1 MKTLLCIDG
10 NSILNRSFYGIRL
23 LTTKDGF
30 PTNALYGL
38 VNVIS
43 RELEALKPDYAAI
56 AYDLKAPTFRHKL
69 YADYKAGRHAM
80 PDELRAQMPVSREF
94 AAMLGLH
101 ILDKEGYEA
110 DDILG
115 TLAAMAEADGEECRA
130 YLLTGDKD
138 SLQLISPKVH
148 VLLAGNNETKDT
160 DEAAFFEKYGVRPEQ
175 FVDVKALMGD
185 SSDNIP
191 GVPGIGE
198 KTALKLIA
206 AHGSLD
212 GVYDTLETA
221 GHTPGLLRKLT
232 EGRESAYLSRTLATI
247 DRAVPLGLTLA
258 DIATTP
264 MDRAKARE
272 LFIRYEFSGFIKR
285 FGLTEEVSAS
295 VDAGHTTADTPVE
308 ETAGRSSGT
317 EENHSA
323 TTQIESSEVS
333 DNRAE
338 SPVTSPACAARTEA
352 ISADALAA
360 VPRGRYALEYADGV
374 LTLCREGLL
383 MTCPIATDADVAAL
397 RDFLSDKAIEI
408 ITFDAKNL
416 YHRLDALGIRYRE
429 VNFDIQLAAYA
440 LNSGLGS
447 FDPDRIAVTY
457 GGVTPGEEPI
467 RLYEALAAEITA
479 RLEAT
484 GQMGVFLDIELP
496 LAAVLCDMEAEG
508 FHIECDRI
516 AAYGVVLD
524 TVAADMESRIF
535 TYAGKPFNINSPKQ
549 LGEIL
554 FETLMLPAEKKT
566 KTGYSTSAEVLE
578 KLRRYHPIIDDILDY
593 RQVTKLKSTYV
604 DGLLKLADGEGRV
617 HTTFKQ
623 TGTATGRLSSAEPNL
638 QNIPI
643 RTELGRE
650 LRKFF
655 IPSAPG
661 RVLID
666 ADYSQIELR
675 LLADIAGDSAMRDAF
690 VAGFDIHTDTASRV
704 FGVSPEAVTIELRKK
719 AKAINFGLMYGMGD
733 YSLSEDLHISRAE
746 AKSYM
751 DSYMASYP
759 DIKRYLDEIVVSAY
773 ENGYVTTKSGRRRFI
788 PELAES
794 NKMRKKFGERVAMN
808 SPIQGTAADIM
819 KLAMIR
825 VHKRLS
831 ASGLDARMIL
841 QVHDELILDAAAT
854 DAEAAMAL
862 LCEEMQNAM
871 TLSVPLDVEAHIGAN
886 WFEAH

>member
-43 RELEALKPDYAAI
+43 RELDALKPDYAAI

-101 ILDKEGYEA
+101 ILDMEGYEA

-115 TLAAMAEADGEECRA
+115 TLAAMAEADPEDCRA

-160 DEAAFFEKYGVRPEQ
+160 DEVAFMEKYGVTPSQ

-185 SSDNIP
+185 PSDNIP

-212 GVYDTLETA
+212 GVYETLETA
-221 GHTPGLLRKLT
+221 GHTPGLLKKLT

-247 DRAVPLGLTLA
+247 HRAVPLGVTLE
-258 DIATTP
+258 DIATAP
-264 MDRAKARE
+264 MDRGRARE

-285 FGLTEEVSAS
+285 FELTDDLAVSAEVTAETVS
-295 VDAGHTTADTPVE
+295 VPAQGTTARPVSKQGIDNE
-308 ETAGRSSGT
+308 GT
-317 EENHSA
+317 
-323 TTQIESSEVS
+323 
-333 DNRAE
+333 
-338 SPVTSPACAARTEA
+338 SPVPPAVQSRTEIITA
-352 ISADALAA
+352 EALESL
-360 VPRGRYALEYADGV
+360 PHGRYALDYADGQ
-374 LTLCREGLL
+374 LYLCRAGQLT
-383 MTCPIATDADVAAL
+383 TCPISTDADMAAL
-397 RDFLSDKAIEI
+397 RAFLFDTRNELV
-408 ITFDAKNL
+408 TFDAKNL
-416 YHRLDALGIRYRE
+416 YHRLDQLGIRYRTAD
-429 VNFDIQLAAYA
+429 FDIQLAAYA

-447 FDPDRIAVTY
+447 FDLDRIAVTY
-457 GGVTPGEEPI
+457 CGNTPGTEPI
-467 RLYEALAAEITA
+467 RLYEALCDELTA
-479 RLEAT
+479 RLTAT
-484 GQMGVFLDIELP
+484 EQMAVFRDIELP

-508 FHIECDRI
+508 FHIECASI
-516 AAYGVVLD
+516 AAYGLVLD
-524 TVAADMESRIF
+524 TVAADLETRIY
-535 TYAGKPFNINSPKQ
+535 TYAGRAFNINSPKQ

-554 FETLMLPAEKKT
+554 FEVLMLPAEKKT
-566 KTGYSTSAEVLE
+566 KTGYSTNAEVLE

-604 DGLLKLADGEGRV
+604 DGLIKLADAEGRV

-690 VAGFDIHTDTASRV
+690 TAGFDIHTDTAARV
-704 FGVSPEAVTIELRKK
+704 FGVPAEAVTIDLRKK

-746 AKSYM
+746 AKSYIE
-751 DSYMASYP
+751 SYMASYP
-759 DIKRYLDEIVVSAY
+759 DIKRYLDEIVISAY

-819 KLAMIR
+819 KIAMIR
-825 VHKRLS
+825 VHKRL
-831 ASGLDARMIL
+831 AESGLDARMIL
-841 QVHDELILDAAAT
+841 QVHDELILDAAAV
-854 DAEAAMAL
+854 DAEAALAL
-862 LCEEMQNAM
+862 LCEEMQHAM
-871 TLSVPLDVEAHIGAN
+871 ALSVPLDVEAHIGAS

>member
-23 LTTKDGF
+23 LTTKEGV

-43 RELEALKPDYAAI
+43 RELERLKPDYAAI
-56 AYDLKAPTFRHKL
+56 AYDLKAPTFRHKM

-94 AAMLGLH
+94 AEMLGLH
-101 ILDKEGYEA
+101 ILDMEGYEA

-115 TLAAMAEADGEECRA
+115 TLAAMAEADPDDCMA

-148 VLLAGNNETKDT
+148 VLLAGNNATTDT
-160 DEAAFFEKYGVRPEQ
+160 DEAVFLENYGVRPDQ

-198 KTALKLIA
+198 KTALKLISEF
-206 AHGSLD
+206 GSLD
-212 GVYDTLETA
+212 GIYEQLETA
-221 GHTPGLLRKLT
+221 KHTPSVRKKLT
-232 EGRESAYLSRTLATI
+232 EGRESAYLSQTLARI
-247 DRAVPLGLTLA
+247 CREVPLGLKLD
-258 DIATTP
+258 DIRTQP
-264 MDRAKARE
+264 MDRARARE

-285 FGLTEEVSAS
+285 FDLAEEVAAPAVETPS
-295 VDAGHTTADTPVE
+295 DTPTDIADE
-308 ETAGRSSGT
+308 SAQISLFDSSDT
-317 EENHSA
+317 EPAEAVS
-323 TTQIESSEVS
+323 ESSET
-333 DNRAE
+333 
-338 SPVTSPACAARTEA
+338 VTVAQ
-352 ISADALAA
+352 LAA
-360 VPRGRYALEYADGV
+360 LPRGRYALTYEDGT
-374 LTLCREGLL
+374 LTLCRGGKI
-383 MTCPIATDADVAAL
+383 TACPLGASVSAEEAADVRA
-397 RDFLSDKAIEI
+397 FLSDAQNSF
-408 ITFDAKNL
+408 ITYDAKNL
-416 YHRLDALGIRYRE
+416 YHRLNADGIAYE
-429 VNFDIQLAAYA
+429 SCGFDLMLAAYA
-440 LNSGLGS
+440 VNSGMGN
-447 FDPDRIAVTY
+447 FDLDRIAVTY
-457 GGVTPGEEPI
+457 LGITTPSEAI
-467 RLYEALAAEITA
+467 RCFEALCDALTEQ
-479 RLEAT
+479 LEAT
-484 GQMGVFLDIELP
+484 NQMGVFRDIEMP
-496 LAAVLCDMEAEG
+496 LCAVLWDMEQLG
-508 FHIECDRI
+508 FKIDREAI
-516 AAYGVVLD
+516 YQYGLVLD
-524 TVAADMESRIF
+524 TVAADMETRIF
-535 TYAGKPFNINSPKQ
+535 TYAGREFNINSPKQ

-554 FETLMLPAEKKT
+554 FEVLMLPADKKT

-578 KLRRYHPIIDDILDY
+578 KLRKYHPIIDDILDY

-604 DGLLKLADGEGRV
+604 DGLLKLADGEGLV

-655 IPSAPG
+655 IPNAEG

-675 LLADIAGDSAMRDAF
+675 LLADIAGDSAMREAF
-690 VAGFDIHTDTASRV
+690 ISGFDIHTDTAARV
-704 FGVSPEAVTIELRKK
+704 FGVEKDQVTVEHRKK
-719 AKAINFGLMYGMGD
+719 AKAINFGIMYGMGEH
-733 YSLSEDLHISRAE
+733 SLSEDLHITRAE
-746 AKSYM
+746 AKAYI
-751 DSYMASYP
+751 DSYLNSYP
-759 DIKRYLDEIVVSAY
+759 DVNRYLDEVIKTAY
-773 ENGYVTTKSGRRRFI
+773 EQGFVTTKLGRRRFI
-788 PELAES
+788 PELAET

-819 KLAMIR
+819 KIAMIR
-825 VHKRLS
+825 VRDRLKG
-831 ASGLDARMIL
+831 SGLDAKMIL
-841 QVHDELILDAAAT
+841 QVHDELILEASCE

-862 LCEEMQNAM
+862 LCEEMQNAVK
-871 TLSVPLDVEAHIGAN
+871 LSVPLDVEAHIGAS

>member
-1 MKTLLCIDG
+1 MKKLLCIDG

-56 AYDLKAPTFRHKL
+56 AYDLKAPTFRHKM
-69 YADYKAGRHAM
+69 YDAYKAGRHAM

-94 AAMLGLH
+94 AEMLGLH
-101 ILDKEGYEA
+101 ILDMEGYEA

-115 TLAAMAEADGEECRA
+115 TLAAMAEADPEDCMA

-138 SLQLISPKVH
+138 SLQLISPRVH
-148 VLLAGNNETKDT
+148 VLLAGNAATTDT
-160 DEAAFFEKYGVRPEQ
+160 DEAAFIEKYGVRPDQ

-198 KTALKLIA
+198 KTALKLISEF
-206 AHGSLD
+206 GSLD
-212 GVYDTLETA
+212 GIYEQLETA
-221 GHTPGLLRKLT
+221 KHTPSVRKKLT
-232 EGRESAYLSRTLATI
+232 EGKDSAYLSQTLARI
-247 DRAVPLGLTLA
+247 FREVPLGLTLE
-258 DIATTP
+258 DVRTNP
-264 MDRAKARE
+264 MDKARARE

-285 FGLTEEVSAS
+285 FGITEETVS
-295 VDAGHTTADTPVE
+295 VQPTLFDAIETAENGQSGTPVPTDAVFAPTAPVE
-308 ETAGRSSGT
+308 ES
-317 EENHSA
+317 
-323 TTQIESSEVS
+323 
-333 DNRAE
+333 
-338 SPVTSPACAARTEA
+338 TEA
-352 ISADALAA
+352 ITPADL
-360 VPRGRYALEYADGV
+360 VSLPRGRYAVAFEDGV
-374 LTLCREGLL
+374 LTLCREGKLY
-383 MTCPIATDADVAAL
+383 TCPAEDTAAVTA
-397 RDFLSDKAIEI
+397 FLTAEGNTF
-408 ITFDAKNL
+408 ITYDAKNL
-416 YHRLDALGIRYRE
+416 YHRLNADGIPFATAD
-429 VNFDIQLAAYA
+429 FDIMLAAYA
-440 LNSGLGS
+440 LNSGMGN
-447 FDPDRIAVTY
+447 FDLDRIAVTY
-457 GGVTPGEEPI
+457 LGQTPPAEAIRCFEP
-467 RLYEALAAEITA
+467 LCHTLAAELEKTA
-479 RLEAT
+479 
-484 GQMGVFLDIELP
+484 QMGVFRDMEMP
-496 LAAVLCDMEAEG
+496 LAAVLFDMERIG
-508 FHIECDRI
+508 FKVDRDSI
-516 AAYGVVLD
+516 YKYGLVLD
-524 TVAADMESRIF
+524 TYAADLETRIF
-535 TYAGKPFNINSPKQ
+535 TYSGKPFNINSPKQ

-554 FETLMLPAEKKT
+554 FETLMLPTDKKT

-578 KLRRYHPIIDDILDY
+578 KLKKYHPIIEDILEY

-604 DGLLKLADGEGRV
+604 DGLLKVADEAGLV

-655 IPSAPG
+655 IPTGSD

-675 LLADIAGDSAMRDAF
+675 LLADIAGDTAMREAF
-690 VAGFDIHTDTASRV
+690 VSGFDIHTDTASRV
-704 FGVSPEAVTIELRKK
+704 FGVDKDQVTVELRKK
-719 AKAINFGLMYGMGD
+719 AKAINFGIMYGMGEH
-733 YSLSEDLHISRAE
+733 SLSEDLHISRAE
-746 AKSYM
+746 AKSYI
-751 DSYMASYP
+751 DSYLNSYP
-759 DIKRYLDEIVVSAY
+759 DINRYLDEVIKTAY
-773 ENGYVTTKSGRRRFI
+773 EQGYVTTKLGRRRFI

-819 KLAMIR
+819 KIAMIR

-831 ASGLDARMIL
+831 ESGLDAKLIL
-841 QVHDELILDAAAT
+841 QVHDELILEASAT
-854 DAEAAMAL
+854 DAEAAMKL
-862 LCEEMQNAM
+862 LCEEMENAVK
-871 TLSVPLDVEAHIGAN
+871 LSVPLDVEAHVGQN

>member
-1 MKTLLCIDG
+1 MKKLLCIDG

-56 AYDLKAPTFRHKL
+56 AYDLKAPTFRHKM
-69 YADYKAGRHAM
+69 YDAYKAGRHAM

-94 AAMLGLH
+94 AEMLGLH
-101 ILDKEGYEA
+101 ILDMEGYEA

-115 TLAAMAEADGEECRA
+115 TLAAMAEADPEDCMA

-138 SLQLISPKVH
+138 SLQLISPRVH
-148 VLLAGNNETKDT
+148 VLLAGNAATTDT
-160 DEAAFFEKYGVRPEQ
+160 DEAAFMEKYGVRPDQ

-198 KTALKLIA
+198 KTALKLISEF
-206 AHGSLD
+206 GSLD
-212 GVYDTLETA
+212 GIYEQLETA
-221 GHTPGLLRKLT
+221 KHTPSVRKKLT
-232 EGRESAYLSRTLATI
+232 EGKDSAYLSQTLAKI
-247 DRAVPLGLTLA
+247 FREVPLGLTLE
-258 DIATTP
+258 DVRTNP
-264 MDRAKARE
+264 MDKARARE

-285 FGLTEEVSAS
+285 FGITEETVS
-295 VDAGHTTADTPVE
+295 VQPTLFDAIETAENGQSGTPVPTDAVFAPTAPVE
-308 ETAGRSSGT
+308 ES
-317 EENHSA
+317 
-323 TTQIESSEVS
+323 
-333 DNRAE
+333 
-338 SPVTSPACAARTEA
+338 TEA
-352 ISADALAA
+352 ITPADL
-360 VPRGRYALEYADGV
+360 VSLPRGRYAVAFEDGV
-374 LTLCREGLL
+374 LTLCREGKLY
-383 MTCPIATDADVAAL
+383 TCSSEDTAAVTA
-397 RDFLSDKAIEI
+397 FLTAEGNTF
-408 ITFDAKNL
+408 ITYDAKNL
-416 YHRLDALGIRYRE
+416 YHRLNADGIPFATAD
-429 VNFDIQLAAYA
+429 FDIMLAAYA
-440 LNSGLGS
+440 LNSGMGN
-447 FDPDRIAVTY
+447 FDLDRIAVTY
-457 GGVTPGEEPI
+457 LGQTPPAEAIRCYEP
-467 RLYEALAAEITA
+467 LCHTLAAELEKTA
-479 RLEAT
+479 
-484 GQMGVFLDIELP
+484 QMGVFRDMEMP
-496 LAAVLCDMEAEG
+496 LAAVLFDMERIG
-508 FHIECDRI
+508 FKVDRDSI
-516 AAYGVVLD
+516 YKYGLVLD
-524 TVAADMESRIF
+524 TYAADLETRIF
-535 TYAGKPFNINSPKQ
+535 TYSGKPFNINSPKQ

-554 FETLMLPAEKKT
+554 FETLMLPTDKKT

-578 KLRRYHPIIDDILDY
+578 KLKKYHPIIEDILEY

-604 DGLLKLADGEGRV
+604 DGLLKVADGEGLV

-655 IPSAPG
+655 IPTGSD

-675 LLADIAGDSAMRDAF
+675 LLADIAGDTAMREAF
-690 VAGFDIHTDTASRV
+690 VSGFDIHTDTASRV
-704 FGVSPEAVTIELRKK
+704 FGVDKDHVTVELRKK
-719 AKAINFGLMYGMGD
+719 AKAINFGIMYGMGEH
-733 YSLSEDLHISRAE
+733 SLSEDLHISRAE
-746 AKSYM
+746 AKSYI
-751 DSYMASYP
+751 DSYLSSYP
-759 DIKRYLDEIVVSAY
+759 DINRYLDEVIKTAY
-773 ENGYVTTKSGRRRFI
+773 EQGYVTTKLGRRRFI

-819 KLAMIR
+819 KIAMIR
-825 VHKRLS
+825 VHDRL
-831 ASGLDARMIL
+831 AKSGLDAKLIL
-841 QVHDELILDAAAT
+841 QVHDELILEASRA

-862 LCEEMQNAM
+862 LCEEMENAVK
-871 TLSVPLDVEAHIGAN
+871 LSVPLDVEAHVGQN

>member
-1 MKTLLCIDG
+1 MKKLLCIDG

-56 AYDLKAPTFRHKL
+56 AYDLKAPTFRHKM

-94 AAMLGLH
+94 AEMLGLH
-101 ILDKEGYEA
+101 ILDMEGYEA

-115 TLAAMAEADGEECRA
+115 TLAAMAEADPEDCMA

-138 SLQLISPKVH
+138 SLQLISPRVH
-148 VLLAGNNETKDT
+148 VLLAGNAATTDT
-160 DEAAFFEKYGVRPEQ
+160 DEAAFTEKYGVRPDQ

-198 KTALKLIA
+198 KTALKLISEF
-206 AHGSLD
+206 GSLD
-212 GVYDTLETA
+212 GIYAQLETA
-221 GHTPGLLRKLT
+221 KHTPSVKKKLT
-232 EGRESAYLSRTLATI
+232 EGKDSAYMSQTLARI
-247 DRAVPLGLTLA
+247 CREVPLGLTLE
-258 DIATTP
+258 DVRTNP
-264 MDRAKARE
+264 MDKARARE

-285 FGLTEEVSAS
+285 FGITEETVSAQPTLF
-295 VDAGHTTADTPVE
+295 DAVETAESGQSGTPVPTDAVFTPAAPVE
-308 ETAGRSSGT
+308 EST
-317 EENHSA
+317 EGI
-323 TTQIESSEVS
+323 T
-333 DNRAE
+333 
-338 SPVTSPACAARTEA
+338 
-352 ISADALAA
+352 SADLATL
-360 VPRGRYALEYADGV
+360 PRGRYAVAYEDGV
-374 LTLCREGLL
+374 LTLCREGKLY
-383 MTCPIATDADVAAL
+383 TCPTEDTVAVIA
-397 RDFLSDKAIEI
+397 FLTAEGNTF
-408 ITFDAKNL
+408 ITHDAKNL
-416 YHRLDALGIRYRE
+416 YHRLHADGIPFAA
-429 VNFDIQLAAYA
+429 VDFDIMLAAYA
-440 LNSGLGS
+440 LNSGMGN
-447 FDPDRIAVTY
+447 FDLDRIAVTY
-457 GGVTPGEEPI
+457 LGSTPPAEAIRCFEP
-467 RLYEALAAEITA
+467 LCDTLTAELEKTA
-479 RLEAT
+479 
-484 GQMGVFLDIELP
+484 QMGVFRDMEMP
-496 LAAVLCDMEAEG
+496 LAAVLFDMERIG
-508 FHIECDRI
+508 FKVDRDSI
-516 AAYGVVLD
+516 YKYGLVLD
-524 TVAADMESRIF
+524 TYAADLESRIY
-535 TYAGKPFNINSPKQ
+535 TYSGKPFNINSPKQ

-554 FETLMLPAEKKT
+554 FETLMLPTDKKT

-578 KLRRYHPIIDDILDY
+578 KLKKYHPIIEDILEY

-604 DGLLKLADGEGRV
+604 DGLLKVADEAGLV

-655 IPSAPG
+655 IPTAEG

-675 LLADIAGDSAMRDAF
+675 LLADIAGDTAMREAF
-690 VAGFDIHTDTASRV
+690 VSGFDIHTDTASRV
-704 FGVSPEAVTIELRKK
+704 FGVDKDHVTVELRKK
-719 AKAINFGLMYGMGD
+719 AKAINFGIMYGMGEH
-733 YSLSEDLHISRAE
+733 SLSEDLHISRAE
-746 AKSYM
+746 AKSYI
-751 DSYMASYP
+751 DSYLSSYP
-759 DIKRYLDEIVVSAY
+759 DINRYLDEIIKTAY
-773 ENGYVTTKSGRRRFI
+773 EQGYVTTKLGRRRFI

-819 KLAMIR
+819 KIAMIR
-825 VHKRLS
+825 VHDRLTR
-831 ASGLDARMIL
+831 SGLDAKLIL
-841 QVHDELILDAAAT
+841 QVHDELILEASAT

-862 LCEEMQNAM
+862 LCEEMENAVK
-871 TLSVPLDVEAHIGAN
+871 LSVPLDVEAHTGKN

>member
-1 MKTLLCIDG
+1 MKKLLCIDG

-56 AYDLKAPTFRHKL
+56 AYDLKAPTFRHQM
-69 YADYKAGRHAM
+69 YDAYKAGRHAM

-94 AAMLGLH
+94 AEMLGLH
-101 ILDKEGYEA
+101 ILDMEGYEA

-115 TLAAMAEADGEECRA
+115 TLAAMAEADPEDCMA

-138 SLQLISPKVH
+138 SLQLISPRVH
-148 VLLAGNNETKDT
+148 VLLAGNTATTDT
-160 DEAAFFEKYGVRPEQ
+160 DEAAFMEKYGVRPDQ

-198 KTALKLIA
+198 KTALKLISEF
-206 AHGSLD
+206 GSLD
-212 GVYDTLETA
+212 GIYEQLETA
-221 GHTPGLLRKLT
+221 KHTPSVKKKLT
-232 EGRESAYLSRTLATI
+232 EGKDSAYMSQTLARI
-247 DRAVPLGLTLA
+247 CREVPLGLTL
-258 DIATTP
+258 DDVRTNP
-264 MDRAKARE
+264 MDKARARE
-272 LFIRYEFSGFIKR
+272 LFLKYEFSGFIKR
-285 FGLTEEVSAS
+285 FGLTDEPVT
-295 VDAGHTTADTPVE
+295 VQPTLFDAVGTAESGQSGTAVPTAEGNAAAPVE
-308 ETAGRSSGT
+308 ETAET
-317 EENHSA
+317 VTPADLA
-323 TTQIESSEVS
+323 TLPT
-333 DNRAE
+333 
-338 SPVTSPACAARTEA
+338 
-352 ISADALAA
+352 
-360 VPRGRYALEYADGV
+360 GRYAVTYESGT
-374 LTLCREGLL
+374 LTLCREGKLY
-383 MTCPIATDADVAAL
+383 TCPVGKITPETADAI
-397 RDFLSDKAIEI
+397 RTFLTKDGVTTV
-408 ITFDAKNL
+408 TFDAKNL
-416 YHRLDALGIRYRE
+416 YHRMTADGIPFAA
-429 VNFDIQLAAYA
+429 VDFDIMLAAYA

-447 FDPDRIAVTY
+447 FDLDRISVAY
-457 GGVTPGEEPI
+457 LGNTPPAEAIRCFEP
-467 RLYEALAAEITA
+467 LCHTLAAELEKTA
-479 RLEAT
+479 
-484 GQMGVFLDIELP
+484 QMGVFRDMEMP
-496 LAAVLCDMEAEG
+496 LAAVLFDMERIG
-508 FHIECDRI
+508 FKVDRESI
-516 AAYGVVLD
+516 YQYGLVLD
-524 TVAADMESRIF
+524 TYAADLETRIF
-535 TYAGKPFNINSPKQ
+535 TYSGKPFNINSPKQ

-554 FETLMLPAEKKT
+554 FETLMLPTDKKT
-566 KTGYSTSAEVLE
+566 KTGYSTSAEVLD
-578 KLRRYHPIIDDILDY
+578 KLKKYHPIIEDILEY

-604 DGLLKLADGEGRV
+604 DGLLKVADEAGLV

-655 IPSAPG
+655 IPTSPD

-675 LLADIAGDSAMRDAF
+675 LLADIAGDTAMRDAF
-690 VAGFDIHTDTASRV
+690 VSGFDIHTDTASRV
-704 FGVSPEAVTIELRKK
+704 FGVDKDHVTVELRKK
-719 AKAINFGLMYGMGD
+719 AKAINFGIMYGMGEH
-733 YSLSEDLHISRAE
+733 SLSEDLHISRAE
-746 AKSYM
+746 AKSYI
-751 DSYMASYP
+751 DSYLNSYP
-759 DIKRYLDEIVVSAY
+759 DINRYLDEIIRTAY
-773 ENGYVTTKSGRRRFI
+773 EQGFVTTKLGRRRFI

-825 VHKRLS
+825 VHDRLEK
-831 ASGLDARMIL
+831 SGLDAKLIL
-841 QVHDELILDAAAT
+841 QVHDELILEASAQ

-862 LCEEMQNAM
+862 LCEEMENAVK
-871 TLSVPLDVEAHIGAN
+871 LSVPLDVEAHIGKN

>member
-1 MKTLLCIDG
+1 MKKLLCIDG

-38 VNVIS
+38 VNVIT

-56 AYDLKAPTFRHKL
+56 AYDLKAPTFRHQM

-94 AAMLGLH
+94 ARMLGLH
-101 ILDKEGYEA
+101 ILDREGYEA

-115 TLAAMAEADGEECRA
+115 TLAAMAEADPEECCA

-138 SLQLISPKVH
+138 SLQLISPRVH
-148 VLLAGNNETKDT
+148 VLLAGNNATTDT
-160 DEAAFFEKYGVRPEQ
+160 DEAAFLEKYGVTPDR

-191 GVPGIGE
+191 GVAGIGE

-206 AHGSLD
+206 EFGSLD
-212 GVYDTLETA
+212 GIYEQLETA
-221 GHTPGLLRKLT
+221 KHTPSVRKKLT
-232 EGRESAYLSRTLATI
+232 EGKESAYMSQALARI
-247 DRAVPLGLTLA
+247 CREVPLGLTLEDLRTA
-258 DIATTP
+258 P
-264 MDRAKARE
+264 MDQSMARE
-272 LFIRYEFSGFIKR
+272 LFLRYEFSGFIKR
-285 FGLTEEVSAS
+285 FGLQEETPEPSVTVSAEAT
-295 VDAGHTTADTPVE
+295 DAPATVPT
-308 ETAGRSSGT
+308 ETAVAPQGEALT
-317 EENHSA
+317 E
-323 TTQIESSEVS
+323 
-333 DNRAE
+333 
-338 SPVTSPACAARTEA
+338 TSVEIT
-352 ISADALAA
+352 ADALAGL
-360 VPRGRYALEYADGV
+360 PRGQYALTYGEGV
-374 LTLCREGLL
+374 LTLCREGCLY
-383 MTCPIATDADVAAL
+383 TCPAEDTAAMAA
-397 RDFLSDKAIEI
+397 FLSAEGNSW
-408 ITFDAKNL
+408 ITYDAKQL
-416 YHRLDALGIRYRE
+416 YHRLRADGIPFAGCD
-429 VNFDIQLAAYA
+429 FDILLAAYA
-440 LNSGLGS
+440 LNSGMGN
-447 FDPDRIAVTY
+447 FDLDRISVTY
-457 GGVTPGEEPI
+457 LGQMPPAAAIRCYEPLCQVLTE
-467 RLYEALAAEITA
+467 RLASTE
-479 RLEAT
+479 
-484 GQMGVFLDIELP
+484 QMGVFRDVEMP
-496 LAAVLCDMEAEG
+496 LAAVLCDMEEIGFKINRAAMAE
-508 FHIECDRI
+508 
-516 AAYGVVLD
+516 YGLILD
-524 TVAADMESRIF
+524 SVAADMETRIF

-554 FETLMLPAEKKT
+554 FETLMLPTDKKT

-578 KLRRYHPIIDDILDY
+578 KLKRYHPIVEDILEY

-655 IPSAPG
+655 IPTAEG

-675 LLADIAGDSAMRDAF
+675 LLADIAGDSAMREAF
-690 VAGFDIHTDTASRV
+690 VSGFDIHTDTASRV
-704 FGVSPEAVTIELRKK
+704 FGVDKEHVTIELRKK
-719 AKAINFGLMYGMGD
+719 AKAINFGIMYGMGEH
-733 YSLSEDLHISRAE
+733 SLSEDLHISRAE
-746 AKSYM
+746 AKSYI
-751 DSYMASYP
+751 DSYLSSYP
-759 DIKRYLDEIVVSAY
+759 DINAYLDTVIKSAY
-773 ENGYVTTKSGRRRFI
+773 ELGYVTTKLGRRRFI

-819 KLAMIR
+819 KIAMIR
-825 VHKRLS
+825 VHDRL
-831 ASGLDARMIL
+831 AKSGLDAKMIL
-841 QVHDELILDAAAT
+841 QVHDELILEASAA
-854 DAEAAMAL
+854 DAEAAMSL
-862 LCEEMQNAM
+862 LCEEMEHAM

>member
-1 MKTLLCIDG
+1 MKKLLCIDG

-43 RELEALKPDYAAI
+43 RELEDLKPDYAAI
-56 AYDLKAPTFRHKL
+56 AYDLKAPTFRHKM

-94 AAMLGLH
+94 AQMLGLH
-101 ILDKEGYEA
+101 ILDMEGYEA

-115 TLAAMAEADGEECRA
+115 TLAAMAEADPEDCMA

-138 SLQLISPKVH
+138 SLQLISPRVH
-148 VLLAGNNETKDT
+148 VLLAGNNATTDM
-160 DEAAFFEKYGVRPEQ
+160 DEAAFMERYGVRPDR

-198 KTALKLIA
+198 KTALKLISEF
-206 AHGSLD
+206 GSLD
-212 GVYDTLETA
+212 GIYEQLETA
-221 GHTPGLLRKLT
+221 KHTPSVKKKLT
-232 EGRESAYLSRTLATI
+232 EGRDSAYMSQTLARI
-247 DRAVPLGLTLA
+247 CREVPLGLTLE
-258 DIATTP
+258 DIRTTP
-264 MDRAKARE
+264 MDKPRARE
-272 LFIRYEFSGFIKR
+272 LFLKYEFSGFIKR
-285 FGLTEEVSAS
+285 FGLTEETVAAQPTLF
-295 VDAGHTTADTPVE
+295 DTADLPWEEAPAAPASPAAPVE
-308 ETAGRSSGT
+308 ETT
-317 EENHSA
+317 E
-323 TTQIESSEVS
+323 T
-333 DNRAE
+333 
-338 SPVTSPACAARTEA
+338 VTPA
-352 ISADALAA
+352 DLASL
-360 VPRGRYALEYADGV
+360 PLGRYAVAYESGT
-374 LTLCREGLL
+374 LTLCKEGRLCICTVGDL
-383 MTCPIATDADVAAL
+383 TPETADAIRA
-397 RDFLSDKAIEI
+397 FLTKDGITTV
-408 ITFDAKNL
+408 TFDAKNL
-416 YHRLDALGIRYRE
+416 YHRMTADGLPFCSVD
-429 VNFDIQLAAYA
+429 FDIMLAAYA

-447 FDPDRIAVTY
+447 FDLDRIAVTY
-457 GGVTPGEEPI
+457 LGNTPPAAAI
-467 RLYEALAAEITA
+467 RCYESLCDALTEQLAAT
-479 RLEAT
+479 
-484 GQMGVFLDIELP
+484 QQWSVFQDMEMP
-496 LAAVLCDMEAEG
+496 LAAVLFDMERMG
-508 FHIECDRI
+508 FKVDRESI
-516 AAYGVVLD
+516 YQYGLVLD
-524 TVAADMESRIF
+524 TYAADLESRIF

-554 FETLMLPAEKKT
+554 FETLMLPTDKKT
-566 KTGYSTSAEVLE
+566 KTGYSTSAEVLD
-578 KLRRYHPIIDDILDY
+578 KLKKYHPIIEDILEY

-604 DGLLKLADGEGRV
+604 DGLLKVADDGGLV

-655 IPSAPG
+655 IPTTEG

-675 LLADIAGDSAMRDAF
+675 LLADIAGDTAMRDAF
-690 VAGFDIHTDTASRV
+690 ISGFDIHTDTASRV
-704 FGVSPEAVTIELRKK
+704 FGVDKDHVTVELRKK
-719 AKAINFGLMYGMGD
+719 AKAINFGIMYGMGEH
-733 YSLSEDLHISRAE
+733 SLSEDLHISRAE
-746 AKSYM
+746 AKSYI
-751 DSYMASYP
+751 DSYLNSYP
-759 DIKRYLDEIVVSAY
+759 DISRYLDEIIKTAY
-773 ENGYVTTKSGRRRFI
+773 EQGFVTTKLGRRRFI

-819 KLAMIR
+819 KIAMIR
-825 VHKRLS
+825 VHDRLTK
-831 ASGLDARMIL
+831 SGLDAKLIL
-841 QVHDELILDAAAT
+841 QVHDELILEASAQ

-862 LCEEMQNAM
+862 LCEEMENAVK
-871 TLSVPLDVEAHIGAN
+871 LSVPLDVEAHIGKN